1 MEEGG
6 RLCEGLEYGT
16 EQAAEE
22 EEEVRA
28 AGLLAKLERDLSEQ
42 DGPLCTLPPPPASPG
57 SFSPHTLKQRPP
69 GSSKSSLS
77 LSVKS
82 PLGFHSSF
90 ALRCCLPVSQAGREP
105 GVWGRV
111 IGLVPGKAGQEAAL
125 QPSYLVLAGQSRSG
139 KPKRLFRATWA
150 KYPSSLRNVEA
161 DSMERTLELHIP
173 RWHETHVPSAG
184 RLSCARSI
192 AVHSQ
197 STLGSEEQPRT
208 LALGWEHTSSA
219 TRSPHWMSRSSTS

>member
-28 AGLLAKLERDLSEQ
+28 AGLLAKLERDQSEQ
-42 DGPLCTLPPPPASPG
+42 GRFPCTSPPPASPG
-57 SFSPHTLKQRPP
+57 SSSPHTLKQRPP
-69 GSSKSSLS
+69 GSSKSSRS

-125 QPSYLVLAGQSRSG
+125 
-139 KPKRLFRATWA
+139 
-150 KYPSSLRNVEA
+150 
-161 DSMERTLELHIP
+161 
-173 RWHETHVPSAG
+173 
-184 RLSCARSI
+184 
-192 AVHSQ
+192 
-197 STLGSEEQPRT
+197 
-208 LALGWEHTSSA
+208 
-219 TRSPHWMSRSSTS
+219 